1 MARRRKAAQWEM
13 KPKNNKNGGR
23 RCTRVSVRVN
33 SAPLRLI
40 MRNDRALS
48 ASVGPHGRSV
58 THNLALRPISSIGWT
73 RGANIFQLSF
83 NDFIK
88 ARASVMSVQ
97 SLWPQSVH
105 RRVSRALLCSSSQ
118 CHRLALH
125 WSTTPAEAP
134 SCSFYTFAA
143 CYVVLCVSCFAQ
155 WLHLALCCVSGVV
168 LPCPILSYAGTQRFP
183 GGAGAATPGRIPYPS
198 AAELQDI
205 ACHVEAYSL
214 RKANV
219 KAPAVRGPTRCKHGA
234 RRVLQPAEQVSRS
247 GPRRG
252 RSGRA
257 RPRTSRSSV
266 PDTAQRS

>member
-73 RGANIFQLSF
+73 RGANIFQLIF

-105 RRVSRALLCSSSQ
+105 RRVSRASPTGAVLDLSSHTLLHARAVMS
-118 CHRLALH
+118 
-125 WSTTPAEAP
+125 
-134 SCSFYTFAA
+134 
-143 CYVVLCVSCFAQ
+143 AQ
-155 WLHLALCCVSGVV
+155 N
-168 LPCPILSYAGTQRFP
+168 LSPQ
-183 GGAGAATPGRIPYPS
+183 S
-198 AAELQDI
+198 V
-205 ACHVEAYSL
+205 H
-214 RKANV
+214 
-219 KAPAVRGPTRCKHGA
+219 
-234 RRVLQPAEQVSRS
+234 RRVSRAFHTGALLDLNSHTHQYKLQANHGKVLRQ
-247 GPRRG
+247 
-252 RSGRA
+252 
-257 RPRTSRSSV
+257 RTLV
-266 PDTAQRS
+266 NHDKDGIVFKKTKK